1 MMRKIW
7 VVAWCSLVP
16 VGVVAAL
23 AQEAPKPPPPQVPM
37 VIEPADADA
46 FRDILESSIPPR
58 YNGALIRWYTA
69 ILQRQQAK
77 QAEMSK
83 QAEPDVKDK

>member
-7 VVAWCSLVP
+7 ITMCFLAPL
-16 VGVVAAL
+16 GVVA
-23 AQEAPKPPPPQVPM
+23 QELAPKPQPSQVPM

-46 FRDILESSIPPR
+46 FRDIVESPIPPR
-58 YNGALIRWYTA
+58 YNAALIRWYTA

-77 QAEMSK
+77 QAEFAK
-83 QAEPDVKDK
+83 EQAGK